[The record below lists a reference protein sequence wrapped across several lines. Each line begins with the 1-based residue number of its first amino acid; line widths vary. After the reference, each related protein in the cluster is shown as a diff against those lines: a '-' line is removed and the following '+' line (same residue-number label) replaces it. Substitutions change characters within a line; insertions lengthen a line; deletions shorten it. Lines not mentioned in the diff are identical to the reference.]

1 MIRAYDKLYLER
13 ARALLGRML
22 DFAVYDLKLEICGFY
37 RDFCESEYAAKFERG
52 DATLLA
58 GKSGIELAYDITC
71 TSSTEP
77 RFTSN
82 RSPEYWAGWALAYYQ
97 WYTALSFGKINSI
110 VPIEDVLAMY
120 PKYHEMDIMQ
130 FVDAMNEAYAAQK
143 RFTNLKERRREA
155 GLSQSELAKISG
167 VPLRT
172 IQQYEQRQKNIN
184 CARAE
189 TLLALAQA
197 LSCPLTD
204 LLEIPAVESGTL

>member
-1 MIRAYDKLYLER
+1 MIHAYDRLYLER

-22 DFAVYDLKLEICGFY
+22 DFAVYDMKLDICCFY
-37 RDFCESEYAAKFERG
+37 KEFCESEYAAKFERG
-52 DATLLA
+52 DTTLLA
-58 GKSGIELAYDITC
+58 GKSGIELAYDITGK
-71 TSSTEP
+71 TSTEP
-77 RFTSN
+77 HFTSN

-97 WYTALSFGKINSI
+97 WHTALSFGKINSI

-130 FVDAMNEAYAAQK
+130 FADAMNEAYARQK
-143 RFTNLKERRREA
+143 RFTNLKGRRSEA

-197 LSCPLTD
+197 LSCPLTE
-204 LLEIPAVESGTL
+204 LLEPAMDESAAV